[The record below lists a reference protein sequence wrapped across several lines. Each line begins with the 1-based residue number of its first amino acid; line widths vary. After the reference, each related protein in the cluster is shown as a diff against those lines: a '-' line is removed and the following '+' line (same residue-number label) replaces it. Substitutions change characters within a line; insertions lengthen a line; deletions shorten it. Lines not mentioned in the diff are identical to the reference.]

1 MKLMI
6 IRHGEPDYDH
16 DVLTEEGQRQA
27 LLLAERLCRIHID
40 RIYSSP
46 MGRAR
51 QTALPFTEKAGA
63 RVTVLPWLHELEWGD
78 LSGAPYSDGSPW
90 ELTDKMLLGR
100 RAFSEVRSWRQSEEF
115 SHSRVVD
122 DIDKKAALL
131 DSFLENEG
139 FVRSGATYNCMN
151 NNDQTIAFFCH
162 GGIGCFAVSHLCG
175 IPFPIV
181 CLNMQFDFTG
191 ITELEFSS
199 LKSSLP
205 PKTVSPRIIRLN
217 DTGHLSA
224 RASAYA
230 SACASACTGD
240 R

>member
-6 IRHGEPDYDH
+6 IRHGEPNYVH
-16 DVLTEEGQRQA
+16 DALTDEGHRQA
-27 LLLAERLCRIHID
+27 ELLAERLCLTHID

-46 MGRAR
+46 MCRAY
-51 QTALPFTEKAGA
+51 QTALPFAEKTGEGI
-63 RVTVLPWLHELEWGD
+63 TVLPWLHELEWGD
-78 LSGAPYSDGSPW
+78 LSGAPYSAESPW
-90 ELTDKMLLGR
+90 ELTDRMLLER
-100 RAFSEVRSWRQSEEF
+100 RAFSEVRIWRQSEEF
-115 SHSRVVD
+115 SRSRVVA

-139 FVRSGATYNCMN
+139 FVRSGAAYKCMN

-162 GGIGCFAVSHLCG
+162 GGIGCFAVSHLCN
-175 IPFPIV
+175 IPFPTV

-191 ITELEFSS
+191 ITELEFYGPQGIQQGI
-199 LKSSLP
+199 LP
-205 PKTVSPRIIRLN
+205 ENTVSPRIIRLN

-224 RASAYA
+224 
-230 SACASACTGD
+230 CTGN